1 MKSLPLSTLFSLFLS
16 WKILQSFYL
25 TEAEYL
31 SYSGCNSSFTYSPG
45 SVFEQNLN
53 QALTSLVSNSSEYSV
68 YSSITVGKSP
78 DTVYGVVQ
86 CFFPRFS
93 AENCQICI
101 KTAATEI
108 RQNCPTQKMASLVY
122 DRCSIE
128 YFTLSPVNTSF
139 PTLLLCETTDY
150 AVEPVLFNLRLRKLF
165 DNLSFSAESD
175 DSKIAVGNISI
186 RSDKNIYG
194 LVQCI
199 ADLENGSCFTCL
211 QFIFNYTQRCN
222 LKVGVRFYSMNC
234 FLRYEIYPFFQASVQ
249 LSPPHIAPS
258 PASLLK
264 PNSTPTAS
272 TNATNP
278 TGKKN
283 TTKTIVVVMTVV
295 TALLVIAIFCACI
308 VRRNAKKKRADGS
321 LHEGG
326 SFHEDDSSSILSF
339 FIGVKS
345 IQAATENFSDKYK
358 LGSGGFGTVYKGK
371 LHDGREIAVKRM
383 SSHSVQGIEELKT
396 EVMVV
401 AKLLHKN
408 LVRLLGFSLED
419 NEKLLVYEYLPNGSL
434 DKTLFVEGK
443 QNLLDWKTRYQI
455 IVGIARGLLY
465 LHEES
470 QLKIIHRD
478 LKASNILL
486 DENMNPKISDFG
498 LAKLFCE
505 SQTHGRTNRISGTFG
520 YMAPEYVMNGKFSTK
535 SDVYSFGI
543 LVLEIITGRKN
554 SSFRNLTNLQSHAWE
569 HWSKGTALELM
580 DPTMG
585 DEWPRHEALKCIQMG
600 LLCVQEA
607 AANRPK
613 MSEVVLILDGYA
625 VPPSMPS
632 RPGFFISEESDDS
645 LLALDFQ
652 LDEFTTKESHHTKE
666 SHQSV
671 NQVTITELNPRD

>member
-16 WKILQSFYL
+16 WKILQSVYL

-31 SYSGCNSSFTYSPG
+31 YYSGCNSSFTYTPG

-108 RQNCPTQKMASLVY
+108 RQNCPTQKNASMVY

-128 YFTLSPVNTSF
+128 YFPLSPVNTSF
-139 PTLLLCETTDY
+139 PTLLLCENIDY

-249 LSPPHIAPS
+249 LSPPHISPS
-258 PASLLK
+258 PASLLN

-283 TTKTIVVVMTVV
+283 STKTIVVVMTVV
-295 TALLVIAIFCACI
+295 TALLVIAIFCTCI

-326 SFHEDDSSSILSF
+326 SFHEDDSSSIRSF

-358 LGSGGFGTVYKGK
+358 LGSGGFGTVYK
-371 LHDGREIAVKRM
+371 
-383 SSHSVQGIEELKT
+383 
-396 EVMVV
+396 
-401 AKLLHKN
+401 
-408 LVRLLGFSLED
+408 
-419 NEKLLVYEYLPNGSL
+419 
-434 DKTLFVEGK
+434 
-443 QNLLDWKTRYQI
+443 
-455 IVGIARGLLY
+455 
-465 LHEES
+465 
-470 QLKIIHRD
+470 
-478 LKASNILL
+478 
-486 DENMNPKISDFG
+486 
-498 LAKLFCE
+498 
-505 SQTHGRTNRISGTFG
+505 
-520 YMAPEYVMNGKFSTK
+520 
-535 SDVYSFGI
+535 
-543 LVLEIITGRKN
+543 
-554 SSFRNLTNLQSHAWE
+554 AWE

-625 VPPSMPS
+625 VSRSMPS

-645 LLALDFQ
+645 LSVLDFQ
-652 LDEFTTKESHHTKE
+652 LDEFTTKE

>member
-25 TEAEYL
+25 TEAEYV
-31 SYSGCNSSFTYSPG
+31 SYSGCNSSFTYTPG

-278 TGKKN
+278 T
-283 TTKTIVVVMTVV
+283 
-295 TALLVIAIFCACI
+295 
-308 VRRNAKKKRADGS
+308 DGS

-326 SFHEDDSSSILSF
+326 SFHEDDSSSIPSF

-371 LHDGREIAVKRM
+371 LHDGRDIAVKRM

-505 SQTHGRTNRISGTFG
+505 SQTHGSTNRISGTFG

-569 HWSKGTALELM
+569 HWSKGTALELI

-625 VPPSMPS
+625 VSPSMPS

-645 LLALDFQ
+645 LLVLDFQ
-652 LDEFTTKESHHTKE
+652 LDEFTTKE